1 MTGGYRFGAF
11 VLDVKRRVVTRDGT
25 PVPVTPKAF
34 DILLYL
40 VQHPNRVVTKQD
52 LMKAVWPDTFVEE
65 TNLAQNLWLLRKAL
79 GEKDGNPLIVT
90 VARQGYHFTADVT
103 EIDPSAPVVES
114 EAPAQVSTAGAP
126 ARRRWTG
133 IAIVAAVLVVAGG
146 A

>member
-40 VQHPNRVVTKQD
+40 VQHPNRVVTKQE

-79 GEKDGNPLIVT
+79 GEKDENPLIVT
-90 VARQGYHFTADVT
+90 VARRGYHFTADVA
-103 EIDPSAPVVES
+103 EIDPSAPAAEA
-114 EAPAQVSTAGAP
+114 APAAHVMTAGVT
-126 ARRRWTG
+126 ARKRRT
-133 IAIVAAVLVVAGG
+133 
-146 A
+146 